1 MEFACI
7 YHGYIIYSLNNW
19 LWFDIHFLRLFVGL
33 FRRTDGKFLSEYV
46 FREQS
51 HALTVLH
58 GLNEQRKSNTLCDV
72 IICVEGEQ
80 FPCHRNI
87 LAACSPYFL
96 AMFTGEAISI
106 HLCLRYIFK
115 RKFLIYYPSSVA
127 WMYTYTSL
135 YNVKVHNIPIPRD
148 CFCKSRVTS
157 LCFTKECMVCPFSN
171 KSMTLGLKI
180 DW

>member
-106 HLCLRYIFK
+106 HLCLRYISK

-135 YNVKVHNIPIPRD
+135 YNVKVHNNQEIVSVNLELPLFVLLRNAWFAHFPI
-148 CFCKSRVTS
+148 KAW
-157 LCFTKECMVCPFSN
+157 L
-171 KSMTLGLKI
+171 
-180 DW
+180 